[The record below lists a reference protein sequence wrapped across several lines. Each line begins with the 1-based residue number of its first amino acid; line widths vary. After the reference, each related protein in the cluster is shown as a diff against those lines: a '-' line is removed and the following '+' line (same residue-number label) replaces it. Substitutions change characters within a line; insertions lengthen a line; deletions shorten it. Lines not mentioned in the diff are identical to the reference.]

1 MSDEGRALVAAEE
14 RIRELERETARLQRK
29 LSEQTQLA
37 HTARVASI
45 AVLEALALPEVLD
58 TLLDCLAQ
66 VVPFD
71 AACVLLVEEEPG
83 DRPTR
88 VVMQAGVGYDGFEP
102 GVVAFPVSD
111 RPHLRRVLEERR
123 SVRIDDTWSD
133 PGWQRGVTVSE
144 ETRSWLGVPLVARG
158 QVLGMFGLDKRETHG
173 FHADHER
180 LAELLAAHA
189 ALAIA
194 NARTC
199 ERMRDRLAAL
209 GSAP

>member
-1 MSDEGRALVAAEE
+1 MGDQARQLVAAEE
-14 RIRELERETARLQRK
+14 RIRELERETARLQQR
-29 LSEQTQLA
+29 LAEQTQLA

-45 AVLEALALPEVLD
+45 AVLEALDLPEVLD

-71 AACVLLVEEEPG
+71 AGCVLLVEEDAAGG
-83 DRPTR
+83 DPR
-88 VVMQAGVGYDGFEP
+88 VVMAAGVGYDGFVP
-102 GVVAFPVSD
+102 GAVSFPVGGL
-111 RPHLRRVLEERR
+111 PHLRRVIDDRR
-123 SVRIDDTWSD
+123 SIRIDDTWAD
-133 PGWQRGVTVSE
+133 PGWRRGVSVSE
-144 ETRSWLGVPLVARG
+144 ETRSWLGVPLIARG
-158 QVLGMFGLDKRETHG
+158 RVLGMFGLDKRETHG

-199 ERMRDRLAAL
+199 AAMRDRLAAL
-209 GSAP
+209 GSGT